1 MRTYCSA
8 ARARIDVAGYC
19 RDGYAIP
26 DWRMSEAVL
35 SRSRDALD
43 ALLAS
48 NPHVQPEQLVNAHIV
63 SGSGSDMGV
72 HGQSAFLELVTDPA
86 LVDLVSACLG
96 TENVLLWACQVW
108 CKPAGTGRA
117 VPWHQDGQYWPI
129 EPLRACTAWIAID
142 RSDAACGALE
152 VVPGTHTHG
161 YLPHV
166 HREDR
171 ARSAIDF
178 IADLDRLPPGLT
190 LERART
196 LELEPGEV
204 SLHDAWL
211 LHGSRANT
219 SSRRRAGVA
228 ATFMPAESYFFR
240 DRPTEGARKGGLTL
254 DYAQR
259 PLFLVR
265 GDPAAVHP
273 DNTLVRLELLRGG
286 D

>member
-1 MRTYCSA
+1 MA
-8 ARARIDVAGYC
+8 AGVVPLLTQGSTCA
-19 RDGYAIP
+19 
-26 DWRMSEAVL
+26 AV
-35 SRSRDALD
+35 
-43 ALLAS
+43 
-48 NPHVQPEQLVNAHIV
+48 VQDHLV
-63 SGSGSDMGV
+63 GM
-72 HGQSAFLELVTDPA
+72 
-86 LVDLVSACLG
+86 
-96 TENVLLWACQVW
+96 
-108 CKPAGTGRA
+108 
-117 VPWHQDGQYWPI
+117 
-129 EPLRACTAWIAID
+129 
-142 RSDAACGALE
+142 DAAG
-152 VVPGTHTHG
+152 
-161 YLPHV
+161 
-166 HREDR
+166 
-171 ARSAIDF
+171 
-178 IADLDRLPPGLT
+178 
-190 LERART
+190 
-196 LELEPGEV
+196 ELEPGEV